1 MSYLMEVP
9 AGHAPRRTGTIFVT
23 RFHPG
28 VSHDH
33 RPTGRWAD
41 VQRDSQAR
49 CQVLQRRAVSD
60 PRGIPG
66 IAEAL
71 AVECAC
77 ANASPQGV
85 ASIVQNT
92 LMRVLPLARR
102 HLAHY
107 LAGSGAPLT
116 IDLEDVIRRDGK
128 FRAKLAAHVRRATKG
143 NFKVNQS
150 DYGVK
155 DFQFAF
161 GAIDRLDFEVSPAAG
176 RVHVW
181 FQDRYEWHPVGFGY
195 SSLPGD
201 IRRPSN
207 CVHAAMV
214 ELKSAGAK
222 DYWMIGDAVV
232 PLSLLSGGSA
242 PRSRH
247 TGTTDPGER
256 PPRSSSNGDPA
267 PRRHGSMSYREAVE
281 EAERRLG
288 TLAETKL
295 LEPYLKAMEEAERK
309 QREVYLRDCA
319 NVTVLE
325 TLEREARTPAERVKR
340 LERKV
345 AAMPR
350 IVQGHA
356 LIRDLMARRRA
367 GRLSD
372 AQLRA
377 ALMGVL
383 HAFPELSEFPFP
395 SGYAVG
401 SVADE
406 VARARCELSRARWE
420 LLLWNT
426 TGRVPGRLLR

>member
-1 MSYLMEVP
+1 MYLMEVP
-9 AGHAPRRTGTIFVT
+9 AGQASRRTGTTSVT

-28 VSHDH
+28 VSHAH

-49 CQVLQRRAVSD
+49 CQALQRRAASA

-77 ANASPQGV
+77 ANASPQWV
-85 ASIVQNT
+85 ARIVQNT
-92 LMRVLPLARR
+92 IMSVLPLARR

-107 LAGSGAPLT
+107 LDGSGSPLT
-116 IDLEDVIRRDGK
+116 VDLEDVIRRDDK
-128 FRAKLAAHVRRATKG
+128 FRAKLAAHVRRATRG
-143 NFKVNQS
+143 HFKVNQS

-176 RVHVW
+176 LVHVW

-195 SSLPGD
+195 TSLPGD

-232 PLSLLSGGSA
+232 PLSLLSGASA
-242 PRSRH
+242 PRRRN
-247 TGTTDPGER
+247 TGTT
-256 PPRSSSNGDPA
+256 
-267 PRRHGSMSYREAVE
+267 SYRETVE

-288 TLAETKL
+288 TLAETRL
-295 LEPYLKAMEEAERK
+295 LEPYLKTVEEAERK
-309 QREVYLRDCA
+309 QREAYLRDCA

-325 TLEREARTPAERVKR
+325 TLEREARTPAERVTR
-340 LERKV
+340 LARKV

-350 IVQGHA
+350 IVRGHA
-356 LIRDLMARRRA
+356 LIRDLMARRQA

-372 AQLRA
+372 TQLRA

-383 HAFPELSEFPFP
+383 HAFPELREFPFP

-426 TGRVPGRLLR
+426 TGRVPGRLFR